1 MTAIRLR
8 LPKDWTRAI
17 ARELVNDDDDDD
29 DDDDDKCLLATDVQT
44 GSL

>member
-8 LPKDWTRAI
+8 LPKDWARAI
-17 ARELVNDDDDDD
+17 ARELVNDD